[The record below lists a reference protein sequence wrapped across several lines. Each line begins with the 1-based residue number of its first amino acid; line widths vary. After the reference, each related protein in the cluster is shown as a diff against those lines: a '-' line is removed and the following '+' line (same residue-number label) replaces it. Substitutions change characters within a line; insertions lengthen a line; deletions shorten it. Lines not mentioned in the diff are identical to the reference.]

1 MYAVYSLANEYVIV
15 GSSHWELAVQI
26 HMNKIKGYPKESLW
40 PRDILFR
47 YYQLQERLQENIQ
60 ERKEIL
66 DLFMQCMVNDHDS

>member
-1 MYAVYSLANEYVIV
+1 MD
-15 GSSHWELAVQI
+15 
-26 HMNKIKGYPKESLW
+26 KIKGYPKESLW